1 MKLRH
6 LATALV
12 VFGAWQGPAIA
23 QGSIEDRLREMEQR
37 IQLLE
42 RQVADQHRVI
52 DEKNRQISSLAKKE
66 RGWFDSVRVRGKME
80 IDAIAS
86 NPSDGPSETDL
97 EVGKVELGAT
107 AAVNDWTDAE
117 IVLALDDDAVIV
129 DTATVTMSPIDT
141 PVEMTAG
148 KYTVPFGV
156 FKSNLITSPLTK
168 KIGETVEHAAQFGVD
183 AGGVTATGFVF
194 EGGNDRSGKSRVE
207 NFGGSVGYSM
217 KQDPVSIGI
226 TLSYINDIGE
236 TDRIEGKIE
245 GDASDFDMVRGGA
258 ASLVAKLSGMTI
270 IAEYLTAMDRFKADE
285 LEFEGKGAKPSAWT
299 IETAYGFPVYGKDV
313 TAAISYQGTDE
324 AEALGQPES
333 RFLVGFEVG
342 LDKGLALAMEWLR
355 DETYDGDNETTA
367 SAQLALKF

>member
-1 MKLRH
+1 MKSRY
-6 LATALV
+6 LATAFV

-97 EVGKVELGAT
+97 EVGKVEFGAT
-107 AAVNDWTDAE
+107 ADVNDWTEAE
-117 IVLALDDDAVIV
+117 IVLALDDDAVVV

-168 KIGETVEHAAQFGVD
+168 KIGETVEHAAQFGVN

-207 NFGGSVGYSM
+207 NFGASVGYTM
-217 KQDPVSIGI
+217 KQDPVSFGI

-258 ASLVAKLSGMTI
+258 ASLIAKLSGMTI
-270 IAEYLTAMDRFKADE
+270 IAEYLTAMDRFKANE
-285 LEFEGKGAKPSAWT
+285 LEFKGKGAKPSAWM
-299 IETAYGFPVYGKDV
+299 IEAAYGFPVYGKDV
-313 TAAISYQGTDE
+313 TAAASYQGTDE
-324 AEALGQPES
+324 AEALGQPDS

-342 LDKGLALAMEWLR
+342 LDKGLALAVEWLR
-355 DETYDGDNETTA
+355 DETYDGDNESTA

>member
-1 MKLRH
+1 MKLRY

-66 RGWFDSVRVRGKME
+66 RGWFDSVRVGGKME

-86 NPSDGPSETDL
+86 NPSDKPSETDL
-97 EVGKVELGAT
+97 EVGTVELGAT

-117 IVLALDDDAVIV
+117 IVLALDDDAAIV

-148 KYTVPFGV
+148 RYTVPFGV

-183 AGGVTATGFVF
+183 AGGVTATAFVF

-217 KQDPVSIGI
+217 QQDPVSIGI

-245 GDASDFDMVRGGA
+245 GDAADFDMVRGGA

-270 IAEYLTAMDRFKADE
+270 IAEYLSAMDRFKVDE
-285 LEFEGKGAKPSAWT
+285 LEFKGEGAKPSAWT
-299 IETAYGFPVYGKDV
+299 IEAAYGFPVYGKDV

-355 DETYDGDNETTA
+355 DETYDGDNESTA